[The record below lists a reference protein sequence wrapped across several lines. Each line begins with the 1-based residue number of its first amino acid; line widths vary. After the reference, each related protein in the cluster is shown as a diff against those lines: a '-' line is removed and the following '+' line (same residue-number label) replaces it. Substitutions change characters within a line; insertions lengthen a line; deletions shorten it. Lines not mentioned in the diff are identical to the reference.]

1 MAERGP
7 DRQRRARED
16 FHTPSEAAR
25 ILHVPQRRVLEWLAA
40 GEIEG
45 HKDPVSGRWRIPKG
59 ALAKSGPARRSAEE
73 LAWRYEKERLLSEMH
88 GWRARAEKERERA
101 DGLEEQVAAL
111 RRALEIERMRGSRRG
126 GPAGR

>member
-7 DRQRRARED
+7 DRRRRAQGD

-40 GEIEG
+40 GEIEAE
-45 HKDPVSGRWRIPKG
+45 KDPVSGRWKIPKG
-59 ALAKSGPARRSAEE
+59 SLAGSGPARRTEEE
-73 LAWRYEKERLLSEMH
+73 LAWRYERERLLSELH
-88 GWRARAEKERERA
+88 DWRARAERERERA
-101 DGLEEQVAAL
+101 DRLEEQVETL
-111 RRALEIERMRGSRRG
+111 RRTLEVERMRGGGRG